1 MSRSVVTMLIALLV
15 ILVAG
20 IFEVVYVNQEYA
32 KVEQQCKVLL
42 DKAKDKTLTT
52 NEFDDF
58 YKNWHDLRE
67 KSELFLPHVDV
78 YEINLRISESKALLD
93 NGDFEMVYAQLEI
106 AHNLLQYI
114 PNMMI
119 PSLKH
124 II

>member
-1 MSRSVVTMLIALLV
+1 MLIALLV

-58 YKNWHDLRE
+58 YKNWHNLRE

>member
-1 MSRSVVTMLIALLV
+1 MSRSVVTLLIALLV